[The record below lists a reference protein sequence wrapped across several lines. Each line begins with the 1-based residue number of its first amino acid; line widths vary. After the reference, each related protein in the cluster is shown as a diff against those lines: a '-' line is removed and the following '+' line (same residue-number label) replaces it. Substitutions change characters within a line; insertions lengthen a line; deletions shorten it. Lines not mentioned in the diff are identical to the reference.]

1 MAERD
6 TDPFTYGD
14 GNLATVSSGK
24 WTALSA
30 FLDCVVAS
38 NEVIGAS
45 TTDHADVITSWAF
58 GNDQYSE
65 VTFHGP
71 VGYGSFP
78 AGPTV
83 RSNAVDAA
91 YLLAVLNTNWTV
103 YKMPAFTVL
112 AGPTAVTPADGD
124 VWRIE
129 ATGGATTTLKVY
141 RNGVQQGS
149 NITDSSSALTTG
161 KPGIFA
167 NRNTCTPMTAWA
179 AGDFST
185 PGAPAFAQLDSLVRP
200 FNMTR
205 GRR

>member
-1 MAERD
+1 MPQLDSD
-6 TDPFTYGD
+6 TFTYSN
-14 GNLATVSSGK
+14 GNLATVSSAK
-24 WTALSA
+24 WTALSG
-30 FLDCVVAS
+30 FLDGVVAS
-38 NEVIGAS
+38 NEVIGS
-45 TTDHADVITSWAF
+45 GSSDNADVITSWSG
-58 GNDQYSE
+58 GNDHYSE
-65 VTFHGP
+65 VTFHAAGTFP
-71 VGYGSFP
+71 SFP
-78 AGPTV
+78 SGPTV

-91 YLLAVLNTNWTV
+91 YLLAVVNGSISV

-112 AGPTAVTPADGD
+112 AGPTVVTTADGD

-167 NRNTCTPMTAWA
+167 NGATCTPLTAWA
-179 AGDFST
+179 AGNFST
-185 PGAPAFAQLDSLVRP
+185 PSEGAFMTEILRP
-200 FNMTR
+200 FNMAV